1 MAKTL
6 LMVVLGSIAVSPTGI
21 LFGMLPMP
29 VIVILCFPAL
39 GAVGY
44 GVGGIVRSAPWGGK
58 DTAAMISI
66 GWVSIGA
73 GFMLGMIV
81 TRLIFDNFK
90 VIGS

>member
-44 GVGGIVRSAPWGGK
+44 GAGGIIRSAPWGGK

-73 GFMLGMIV
+73 GFMLGMWV
-81 TRLIFDNFK
+81 TYLVTSNFN
-90 VIGS
+90 VVAS